1 MTAGLPSF
9 LESLW
14 KNPLLRSWRF
24 CSGRTEV
31 PFLTHLRNLPSGDLF
46 QLLKTIPFHVAPSI
60 FRPTVVCHALLS
72 LPDSE
77 EPFAYQRGKLFALKD
92 PCDYPQ
98 VVFLLEGQLCHIVPH
113 SHWAVLDESDDERD
127 PASES
132 QDPGLRCAILGAIC
146 RVLRTTGRE

>member
-9 LESLW
+9 LESRW

-46 QLLKTIPFHVAPSI
+46 HVAPSI
-60 FRPTVVCHALLS
+60 FRPTAVCHALLS

-77 EPFAYQRGKLFALKD
+77 EPFPYQQGKLFALKD
-92 PCDYPQ
+92 PCDCPP
-98 VVFLLEGQLCHIVPH
+98 VVFLLAGQLCHIVPH
-113 SHWAVLDESDDERD
+113 SHGAVLDESDDERD
-127 PASES
+127 TASES
-132 QDPGLRCAILGAIC
+132 QDPGLGCGILGAIC
-146 RVLRTTGRE
+146 RVLLTTGRE